1 MTCRATAARL
11 LVTACSAAVCVAVAT
26 PSLQAQ
32 TAVSLSGIRYHTGD
46 EVNCAVGSG
55 FALDAER
62 RLRWA
67 AIGVGVGIRLADAF
81 TCAVVAPPQRYVD
94 GEWLH
99 EAAKLSFMGAPAASL
114 SLGHDVAVSGAIV
127 APRARVGITYADT
140 GAGVGRE
147 LLPTA
152 LLELRAGPHRLGGVV
167 RLGAVRAPV
176 HLRRLSAAPD
186 GPAQTVYR
194 DWFWRRTAEL
204 GVELR
209 L

>member
-1 MTCRATAARL
+1 VTCRAIAARV
-11 LVTACSAAVCVAVAT
+11 LVTACSAVCVAVAT

-32 TAVSLSGIRYHTGD
+32 TAISLTGLRYHTGD

-55 FALDAER
+55 FAVDTER

-81 TCAVVAPPQRYVD
+81 TCTVVAPPQRYVG

-99 EAAKLSFMGAPAASL
+99 EAAQLSLMGAPAANL
-114 SLGHDVAVSGAIV
+114 SLGHDIDISGAII
-127 APRARVGITYADT
+127 APRARVGVTYADT

-194 DWFWRRTAEL
+194 EWSWRRTAEL

>member
-11 LVTACSAAVCVAVAT
+11 LVIAWSAVCVAVAT

-32 TAVSLSGIRYHTGD
+32 TAVSLTGIRYQTGD

-114 SLGHDVAVSGAIV
+114 SLGHDVAVSGAII

-194 DWFWRRTAEL
+194 DWSWRRTAEL
-204 GVELR
+204 GAELR